1 MPASSGLSPGA
12 SAVRVGRGPWGEPK
26 ASAPAGQVQN
36 TPHLMGCPRSYD
48 FLRVRG
54 DVSEPR
60 DCRGLEQKV
69 SEARPPS
76 HARAPRSPL
85 RPAWHPP
92 YKVLPLVGRLM
103 VRETLSR

>member
-1 MPASSGLSPGA
+1 MTSSGSGGTSLSLETAGGWNGR
-12 SAVRVGRGPWGEPK
+12 SVRP
-26 ASAPAGQVQN
+26 
-36 TPHLMGCPRSYD
+36 D
-48 FLRVRG
+48 
-54 DVSEPR
+54 
-60 DCRGLEQKV
+60 
-69 SEARPPS
+69 PPS